1 MPPSAFLRRVPPI
14 TLSRRCVLAIAMG
27 IASHSSHG
35 RSKGAPFQTRTSM
48 IVPRYWSEARRQKRT
63 HSRQV
68 TVRRWGWSDESQ
80 EDADSMA
87 AARAEEALARALA
100 DPNTLR
106 REPKVPYNGAEGV
119 PIREEIVGRHGTAV
133 VTRNSY
139 GARCLNTP
147 DVLFADVDW
156 RLAPGCGAIVAA
168 YLIMIAIGWG
178 ILYAWD
184 PGRWRNVFVEASFLA
199 AIVLAIPLAY
209 VVTRILHG
217 GSERIKRAAIN
228 RVREFVDSHPRW
240 NVRVY
245 ETPAGL
251 RLVATHALFGPR
263 SAEIDEFFRA
273 MRVDPVYQR
282 MCVRQNCF
290 RARLS
295 AKPWRCAIESHMK
308 PRPGVWPVKPERMPD
323 RMAWIDAYE
332 ERAAEFAAC
341 RFVESIGSGI
351 VHPNVASV
359 VKFHDDE
366 CRAVDSELPLA

>member
-1 MPPSAFLRRVPPI
+1 
-14 TLSRRCVLAIAMG
+14 
-27 IASHSSHG
+27 
-35 RSKGAPFQTRTSM
+35 M

-80 EDADSMA
+80 EAADAMA
-87 AARAEEALARALA
+87 AARADEALVRALA
-100 DPNTLR
+100 DPKTLR

-147 DVLFADVDW
+147 DVLFADVDYPV
-156 RLAPGCGAIVAA
+156 APGCVVSSVSF
-168 YLIMIAIGWG
+168 LVLPAIG
-178 ILYAWD
+178 LSAAVMVE
-184 PGRWRNVFVEASFLA
+184 PGLLRTLVVLLSLVVSPFVSLFVARAAFRRFYGRRDQIANSAIARVQAFVED
-199 AIVLAIPLAY
+199 
-209 VVTRILHG
+209 
-217 GSERIKRAAIN
+217 N
-228 RVREFVDSHPRW
+228 PRW

-251 RLVATHALFGPR
+251 RLVATHAPFEPH
-263 SAEIDEFFRA
+263 SAEVDEFFRA

-295 AKPWRCAIESHMK
+295 AKPWRCGVESHLK

-323 RMAWIDAYE
+323 RMAWIEAYE
-332 ERAAEFAAC
+332 KRAAGFAAC
-341 RFVESIGSGI
+341 RFVESLGSGI
-351 VHPNVASV
+351 VHPAVASV

-366 CRAVDSELPLA
+366 CRALDSGLPIA